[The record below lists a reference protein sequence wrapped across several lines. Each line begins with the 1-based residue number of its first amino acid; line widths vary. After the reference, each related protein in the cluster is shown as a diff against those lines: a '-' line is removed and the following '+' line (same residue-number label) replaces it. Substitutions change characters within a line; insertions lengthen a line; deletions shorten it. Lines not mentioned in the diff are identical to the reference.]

1 MDYRL
6 KQSLCSVFPKYIH
19 QYYGDRVIS
28 RCSRQCSLET
38 PTMTP
43 ARRKSRILLVDGNS
57 TVQHLRA
64 LMLRMRGLNV
74 DTAADLEAARTVI
87 SAGPQYD
94 LVIVDVGHFA
104 DPGLQ
109 FCEEIKQR
117 HPHQKV
123 LMQVD
128 GHIYLGRESCPDKVI
143 SKQEG
148 PHHFVEEVERL
159 LPAS

>member
-1 MDYRL
+1 
-6 KQSLCSVFPKYIH
+6 
-19 QYYGDRVIS
+19 
-28 RCSRQCSLET
+28 
-38 PTMTP
+38 MT
-43 ARRKSRILLVDGNS
+43 ASRRKFRILLVDGNT

-64 LMLRMRGLNV
+64 LMLRMRGFNV
-74 DTAADLEAARTVI
+74 ETAVDLDAARTVI

-104 DPGLQ
+104 DPGLH
-109 FCEEIKQR
+109 FCEEIKKQ

-128 GHIYLGRESCPDKVI
+128 GHAYLGRETCPDKVV

-159 LPAS
+159 LPASS

>member
-1 MDYRL
+1 MAA
-6 KQSLCSVFPKYIH
+6 S
-19 QYYGDRVIS
+19 
-28 RCSRQCSLET
+28 
-38 PTMTP
+38 
-43 ARRKSRILLVDGNS
+43 RRKSRILLVDGNT

-64 LMLRMRGLNV
+64 LMLRMRGYNV
-74 DTAADLEAARTVI
+74 DTAADLDAARTVI
-87 SAGPQYD
+87 SAALQYD

-104 DPGLQ
+104 EPGLE

-128 GHIYLGRESCPDKVI
+128 GHAYLGRETCPDKIV

-148 PHHFVEEVERL
+148 PHQFVEEIERL